1 MISSQ
6 TTGGETL
13 LRVSDLSVQ
22 FDMGRSAKF
31 TAVDRVSFDLHRGE
45 TLALVGESGSGKS
58 VTALSVLQLLPY
70 PLASHPSGKIEY
82 RGEELLGAGEGR
94 LREVRGNR
102 IAMIFQE
109 PMTSLNPL
117 HTIEKQI
124 GEALT
129 IHKGLSREAAR
140 ARIVELLQLV
150 GLGAQAKQ
158 RLDAYPHQLSGGQR
172 QRVMIA
178 MALANEP
185 DILIADEPTTA
196 VDVTIQAQLLRLLKE
211 LQEKLGMAILFITHD
226 LGVVR
231 RLAHRVAVMN
241 KGRIVEAGPVA
252 EVFGRPQHDYTRH
265 LLAAEPKGKAGPR
278 DANARTVLRGG
289 DIRVWFPIK
298 AGVFRR
304 TIGHVKAVDGID
316 VNLKAGHTLGVVGES
331 GSGKTTLG
339 LALLRLERAE
349 GNIEF
354 DGRDIVKLRGGD
366 LRPLRKEMQI
376 VFQDPYGS
384 LSPRMSV
391 AEIVAEGLAIH
402 EPGLTAAERDSRVV
416 AALNEVR
423 LDPSTRHR
431 YPHEFSGGQRQRIAI
446 ARALVL
452 KPKLVVLDEPTSAL
466 DMSVQ
471 AQIVDLLRELQAKH
485 GLAYVFIS
493 HDLKVVRALAD
504 DVLVMKDGKAVEHGP
519 AAQIFEAPQAPYTK
533 ALMAAAFEHKVV
545 EGAGMRT

>member
-1 MISSQ
+1 M
-6 TTGGETL
+6 TAGETL
-13 LRVSDLSVQ
+13 LSVRDLSVQ
-22 FDMGRSAKF
+22 FDMGRGRKF
-31 TAVDRVSFDLHRGE
+31 LAVDRISFDLHRGE
-45 TLALVGESGSGKS
+45 TLAIVGESGSGKS
-58 VTALSVLQLLPY
+58 VTALSILQLLPY
-70 PLASHPSGKIEY
+70 PLASHPTGSIKF
-82 RGEELLGAGEGR
+82 RGQELVGAGEGP
-94 LREVRGNR
+94 LRHVRGNR

-124 GEALT
+124 GEALL
-129 IHKGLSREAAR
+129 IHKGMGNDAAR
-140 ARIVELLQLV
+140 ARIVELLELV
-150 GLGAQAKQ
+150 GLGEQAKK

-196 VDVTIQAQLLRLLKE
+196 VDVTIQAQLLKLLKE
-211 LQEKLGMAILFITHD
+211 LQDKLGMAILFITHD
-226 LGVVR
+226 LGIVR
-231 RLAHRVAVMN
+231 RLAHRVTVMS
-241 KGRIVEAGPVA
+241 KGRAVEAGPVA
-252 EVFGRPQHDYTRH
+252 EVFDAPKHEYTRH
-265 LLAAEPKGKAGPR
+265 LLEAEPKGVVSKRDPAARVVLSGAG
-278 DANARTVLRGG
+278 VK
-289 DIRVWFPIK
+289 VWFPIK

-304 TIGHVKAVDGID
+304 TVGHVKAVDGID
-316 VNLKAGHTLGVVGES
+316 IVLKAGHTLGVVGES

-349 GNIEF
+349 GAIEF
-354 DGRDIVKLRGGD
+354 DGRDIASLRGSD

-384 LSPRMSV
+384 LSPRMAV
-391 AEIVAEGLAIH
+391 DEIVAEGLAIH
-402 EPGLTAAERDSRVV
+402 EPGLSAAERDGRVV
-416 AALNEVR
+416 AALEEVR
-423 LDPSTRHR
+423 LDPATRYR

-471 AQIVDLLRELQAKH
+471 AQIVDLLRELQARY

-493 HDLKVVRALAD
+493 HDLKVVRAMAD
-504 DVLVMKDGKAVEHGP
+504 EVLVMKDGKAVEHGP
-519 AAQIFEAPQAPYTK
+519 ASRVFDAPQAPYTR
-533 ALMAAAFEHKVV
+533 ALMAAAFEHRVI